1 MFRRFTQTF
10 AIALIA
16 GGLTVG
22 PVLAQAGGPGAGSSV
37 GAAGGARGRG
47 TGPADRTGAG
57 VGTSPTDSTGMRSGT
72 GAAEGELRSHTPSP
86 AQDHPQDP
94 MVPRV
99 GSGSHVG
106 G

>member
-16 GGLTVG
+16 GGLTAG

-37 GAAGGARGRG
+37 GAAGGAHGRD

-72 GAAEGELRSHTPSP
+72 GAAESELRSHTPSP
-86 AQDHPQDP
+86 AQDQPQDP
-94 MVPRV
+94 MAPRV